1 MVGHFLEGQVDGKF
15 LETRKNDAWKKRGS
29 GGLEWEERRHCLPEV
44 KKRTD
49 KTWCFF
55 AIQ

>member
-1 MVGHFLEGQVDGKF
+1 MVGHFLDGQVDGKF